1 MYRKCTTE
9 ISARHQRQAE
19 ESLLNLMQKIPYEDI
34 TVTQL
39 CAEAGITRRVF
50 YHLFSNKNDA
60 LCALIDH
67 IILDQES
74 YQSGQSDEA
83 LGFFQY
89 WKKQA
94 PLLDALS
101 ENQMTGLLLER
112 MVTCVMD
119 EDYDYRH
126 WLRANGWDREVEQE
140 TVIFNLSGIMGLIF
154 SWYYSHFRKSPEEMA
169 RIMTRLL
176 TQPLARTNTHN

>member
-9 ISARHQRQAE
+9 VSARHQKQAE
-19 ESLLNLMQKIPYEDI
+19 QALLELMQKVPYEDI

-39 CAEAGITRRVF
+39 CTEAGITRRVF

-60 LCALIDH
+60 LWALIDH

-74 YQSGQSDEA
+74 YQSSHSDEA
-83 LGFFQY
+83 LRFFLY
-89 WKKQA
+89 WRDQT

-101 ENQMTGLLLER
+101 GNQLTGLLLER
-112 MVTCVMD
+112 MINCVLD

-126 WLRANGWDREVEQE
+126 WLRSNGWGREVEQE

-154 SWYYSHFRKSPEEMA
+154 SWYYSGFRKSPEEMA

-176 TQPLARTNTHN
+176 TQPLARMKPTE